1 MGRFPRFKINSLV
14 ALVSIG
20 FAAHAQQ
27 GGKPVEHGLETLRKE
42 GKVSAKML
50 REDERAERIRTVKDD
65 GSMTKKPESIRKEDR
80 LVHHS
85 KHPQTQPVPSARSKH
100 HTTLE

>member
-1 MGRFPRFKINSLV
+1 MGRLPCFKMTSLV
-14 ALVSIG
+14 ALASIS

-50 REDERAERIRTVKDD
+50 HEDERAERIRTVKDD
-65 GSMTKKPESIRKEDR
+65 GSMTKRPNSIRKEDR

-85 KHPQTQPVPSARSKH
+85 KHPQTQPAPPPRSKH